1 MNREQETYEDIIRY
15 KKCVDLSSFYEL
27 TKEELEEIYNHLET
41 HKDAIIEGN
50 KVGLVLK
57 IESDEEFT
65 PKIINNNLNIAGTGR
80 FNNMPDIEGTLGGY
94 KVENK
99 KFPGTFDIY
108 DGYS

>member
-27 TKEELEEIYNHLET
+27 TKKELEEIYNHLET

-65 PKIINNNLNIAGTGR
+65 PKIINAKILKPNTIDGVK
-80 FNNMPDIEGTLGGY
+80 IS
-94 KVENK
+94 NK
-99 KFPGTFDIY
+99 
-108 DGYS
+108 S